1 MGRPKVRETWCKLLD
16 GTDSPC
22 VSHKG
27 HSGACKPAMGP
38 NERVARNNCA
48 GPHQYQEALAR
59 ITKTNASEDKRVAPG
74 VELGAKSKAGW
85 AAAAAASAKREAEEK
100 AEAKTPKGR
109 KKKGE
114 QMRLVAD
121 ARDAVRI
128 SAVHEIPRPMSR
140 DALLLA
146 SGQAAREHNKIKRLE
161 KEIYDFANGKRFGP
175 GGKEEPSRKEEIK
188 ALKESSA
195 KLDREVEAE
204 AHLIETPCIEI
215 HDVNT
220 RIVTIYV
227 DDNGEPGEKVKER
240 RMTPEEEAK
249 ALKSAPFEPPGDDAA
264 EPPEG
269 EPVPVDAEPL
279 EEAIAEGPAS
289 EGGAAP
295 GESEDAS

>member
-1 MGRPKVRETWCKLLD
+1 MGRPKFRETWCKLLD
-16 GTDSPC
+16 ATDAPC
-22 VSHKG
+22 VLHHK
-27 HSGACKPAMGP
+27 HNEERCKPAMGP

-48 GPHQYQEALAR
+48 GPHEYEATLQRIVKSEKLEDAR
-59 ITKTNASEDKRVAPG
+59 AKAAPG
-74 VELGAKSKAGW
+74 VELGAKAKAGW
-85 AAAAAASAKREAEEK
+85 ADVAAASAKREAEAK
-100 AEAKTPKGR
+100 APKGR

-128 SAVHEIPRPMSR
+128 SVVHEIPRPMSR

-161 KEIYDFANGKRFGP
+161 KEIHDFAHGKRFGP
-175 GGKEEPSRKEEIK
+175 KGKEEPSRKDEIK

-220 RIVTIYV
+220 RIVTVYV

-249 ALKSAPFEPPGDDAA
+249 ALKSSPFEPPDDDAA
-264 EPPEG
+264 DPPEG
-269 EPVPVDAEPL
+269 DAVPVDAEPL
-279 EEAIAEGPAS
+279 DEAIAEGPAS